1 MYWSMNYIHFELST
15 RGFTVKNTRLMRKWM
30 RQLPDLHGHFKIDN
44 GLYMPAD
51 SDDANS
57 STGNL
62 VSSQAGISAL
72 AVMATNKKIR
82 PPLKAQCMKWLT
94 EVVKISICGLNDQC
108 SIILKRVEL
117 HISSNGVIMTGVDNL
132 VQKWNSN
139 VRNAWNYTRAAR
151 GFESPSLDELFEFV
165 VKHTSSKIATPSC
178 KNFMKELRREMI
190 CFIVPIMEK
199 VVLDQA
205 TDAIS

>member
-62 VSSQAGISAL
+62 VSSQAGLSAL

-117 HISSNGVIMTGVDNL
+117 HISSKGVIMTGVENL
-132 VQKWNSN
+132 VKKSFRWHLDIQKKM
-139 VRNAWNYTRAAR
+139 
-151 GFESPSLDELFEFV
+151 G
-165 VKHTSSKIATPSC
+165 K
-178 KNFMKELRREMI
+178 
-190 CFIVPIMEK
+190 
-199 VVLDQA
+199 
-205 TDAIS
+205 